1 MPQHD
6 SDESCNYLINF
17 RMDFTQRHPY
27 YRAVVGVRSRQW
39 WRNGGPTVE
48 VEPKHQGG
56 EKNKNRSFG
65 VPGTAGTNFLFYG
78 TAYCVLVLRLFYG
91 CS

>member
-48 VEPKHQGG
+48 VEPKHRGG
-56 EKNKNRSFG
+56 EKIKIVRLGCLALLGPTFVCRENIFKK
-65 VPGTAGTNFLFYG
+65 
-78 TAYCVLVLRLFYG
+78 YCL
-91 CS
+91 